1 MKMKQNLNLKEKP
14 CLDFLCGHCKKFN
27 FETLFAKVTK
37 ESFIRPEHVWSSFRL
52 SLIRK
57 LLGLFPNIFFY
68 KIRNIL
74 YSFKHEMFE

>member
-37 ESFIRPEHVWSSFRL
+37 ESFIRPGHVWSSFRL

-57 LLGLFPNIFFY
+57 LLGLFSKYIFLQN
-68 KIRNIL
+68 K
-74 YSFKHEMFE
+74 KHFIQFQT